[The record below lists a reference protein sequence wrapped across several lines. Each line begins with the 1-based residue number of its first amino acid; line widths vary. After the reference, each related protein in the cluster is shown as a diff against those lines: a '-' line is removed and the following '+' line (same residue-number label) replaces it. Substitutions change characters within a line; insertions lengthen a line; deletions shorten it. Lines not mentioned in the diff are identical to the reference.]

1 MLRELFLLPGPT
13 RGSKASSKDR
23 SEIKACLRTLLLN
36 LLTWGMNVRVYLN
49 SRSAR
54 TSVDSNAVGV

>member
-1 MLRELFLLPGPT
+1 MLRELFLLSGPT

-23 SEIKACLRTLLLN
+23 PEIKACLRAL

-49 SRSAR
+49 SRSAQTFR
-54 TSVDSNAVGV
+54 RQ